1 MFYQSSPLSPFSAAR
16 GLARPWSAMQPPF
29 LPRHSVPRRPVG
41 QAILAAAL
49 LGLTL
54 GCSPAEADR
63 TTPVRPVKT
72 MVVASGGDVRTRI
85 FPGVAE
91 AARRVEL
98 AFQVP
103 GLLVKL
109 PVKEGDRVAKGD
121 VIGELRQE
129 EFQARLTALQ
139 GELDQARAVLRRLQ
153 SGERPEETLRRESQV
168 RAAEARMANAR
179 AEFQRFEQLMR
190 TSAVSRSQYEVA
202 ETAYRV
208 AQEEYQASVQ
218 MMEKGTIGREEDIDA
233 QAAVVRGL
241 EGRVVEA
248 ALQLSDT
255 TLTAPYDGVIAQRF
269 VEEGQNV
276 QAKQPIVRFQD
287 VEEIEIV
294 VDVPETVMAADIRTA
309 DVIDLVAEFSGAP
322 GLRFPVEIRE
332 IAQVADPTTQ
342 TFKVRA
348 AMQAPADVTILP
360 GMTAT
365 VTADFRRAN
374 VLGDRL
380 LVPVSA
386 VFKKDSGE
394 QIVWA
399 ITSDGDAMKVAKRT
413 VKLGDAIGGEIEI
426 VGGLAPGDRIAIAGA
441 SRLREGMEVRD
452 LAGELGGAQ

>member
-1 MFYQSSPLSPFSAAR
+1 
-16 GLARPWSAMQPPF
+16 
-29 LPRHSVPRRPVG
+29 
-41 QAILAAAL
+41 
-49 LGLTL
+49 
-54 GCSPAEADR
+54 
-63 TTPVRPVKT
+63 
-72 MVVASGGDVRTRI
+72 MVVAAGGDVRTRI

-121 VIGELRQE
+121 VIAELRQE
-129 EFQARLTALQ
+129 EFAARLTALQ

-153 SGERPEETLRRESQV
+153 SGERPEETLRRESNV
-168 RAAEARMANAR
+168 RAMEARMANAR
-179 AEFQRFEQLMR
+179 AEFRRFEQLVR
-190 TSAVSRSQYEVA
+190 NSAVSRSQYEVA

-208 AQEEYQASVQ
+208 AQEEYQAAVQ
-218 MMEKGTIGREEDIDA
+218 LLEKGTIGREEDIDA

-255 TLTAPYDGVIAQRF
+255 TLAAPYDGVIAQRF
-269 VEEGQNV
+269 VEEEQNV

-348 AMQAPADVTILP
+348 AMQAPSDVTILP

-365 VTADFRRAN
+365 VTADFRRAS
-374 VLGDRL
+374 VLGQQL
-380 LVPVSA
+380 LIPVSA
-386 VFKKDSGE
+386 VIQRDSGE
-394 QIVWA
+394 QIVWL
-399 ITSDGDAMKVAKRT
+399 IEGEGDSQQVAKRK
-413 VKLGDAIGGEIEI
+413 VKLGDAAGGEIEI
-426 VGGLAPGDRIAIAGA
+426 VEGLAPGDRIAIAGA
-441 SRLREGMEVRD
+441 SRLRDGMRVRD
-452 LAGELGGAQ
+452 LGDQLGGSR